1 MRELHQVDQAP
12 IASLTCLRSGGQ
24 QVDEQPEPRLRRRV
38 LTCDGG
44 LRPPQWPWSAA
55 PIVSERE
62 VGGRVA
68 VRAAPATSG
77 RADGEFLTA
86 PAFVY
91 GTASGRTPHTPR
103 TCAHFELQHI
113 PV

>member
-1 MRELHQVDQAP
+1 MRRIGSALLDALMYVFVLVTERPLV
-12 IASLTCLRSGGQ
+12 C
-24 QVDEQPEPRLRRRV
+24 EPEPRLRRRV